1 MQCRFFPSLC
11 EHLDTL
17 ILVSL
22 ITTKAYSLVS
32 IFSMNECVSLHDAQ
46 DQHYFDYAFWVK
58 GMGPVIVP
66 GLQSDPDTA
75 PLDHSGISFVRSNT
89 A

>member
-1 MQCRFFPSLC
+1 
-11 EHLDTL
+11 
-17 ILVSL
+17 
-22 ITTKAYSLVS
+22 
-32 IFSMNECVSLHDAQ
+32 MNEGILSLHDAQ